1 MWKECKICPSYL
13 VSTEGE
19 VKHKKTNKILK
30 PKIDK
35 NGYLCVGLS
44 MGARGQR
51 KMAFVHTLVAE
62 AYVPNLYN
70 YPYVQHYDHDKTNN
84 NYTNLVWATRQMVIN
99 NARKLGRKQTDY
111 GSTSPNAKL
120 TDMEI
125 LYCRML
131 YNPNDKE
138 YNCEALAKKFEVA
151 KSTMSYILN
160 EVTYKLPSSQVV
172 RQRALIPRCVGSIP
186 TSASS
191 CLAQQPSYMG
201 QM

>member
-1 MWKECKICPSYL
+1 MWKECKMCSSYL

-19 VKHKKTNKILK
+19 IKNKKTNKILK

-35 NGYLCVGLS
+35 NGCLCVGLS

-51 KMAFVHTLVAE
+51 KMAFIHTLVAE
-62 AYVPNLYN
+62 AFVPNPYN
-70 YPYVQHYDHDKTNN
+70 KPYVRHLDENKTNN
-84 NYTNLVWATRQMVIN
+84 KYTNLMWVTKQEVIN
-99 NARKLGRKQTDY
+99 HSKKVGGKRTDY

-138 YNCEALAKKFEVA
+138 YNCEALANKFGVA

-160 EVTYKLPSSQVV
+160 EITYKLPSSQVV
-172 RQRALIPRCVGSIP
+172 RQ
-186 TSASS
+186 
-191 CLAQQPSYMG
+191 
-201 QM
+201 